1 MVEYNKVNIKLSDL
15 QLNKRKSAVKSQARV
30 TLRINIKMFNENN
43 SPHQL
48 PLTTRQTTKLRNAFG
63 NNMSPD
69 IKLSKTQIPKIIQF
83 GGDLG

>member
-48 PLTTRQTTKLRNAFG
+48 PLTTRQTTKLRNAF
-63 NNMSPD
+63 
-69 IKLSKTQIPKIIQF
+69 
-83 GGDLG
+83 